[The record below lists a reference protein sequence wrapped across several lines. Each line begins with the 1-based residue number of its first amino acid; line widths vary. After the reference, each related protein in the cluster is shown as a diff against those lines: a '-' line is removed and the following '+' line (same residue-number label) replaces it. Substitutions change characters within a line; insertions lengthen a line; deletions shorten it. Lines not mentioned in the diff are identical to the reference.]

1 MTSLFPRSLYFI
13 DRLYHKGKWRLSKDH
28 NLELVVT
35 DTRKED
41 KEVLTLNSEVVSVAA
56 DEIAFLITSK
66 KQRGIEVTRLL
77 KLSGRWQADE
87 SNRLAFAVS
96 KESGAEDVLVFD
108 GAWEVGRDNE
118 IVYRYSKLRLK
129 RKTKEERSLI
139 FKGHWHMTAKDRL
152 AYMLDTGGESGFVFK
167 AELEDAGISGRFG
180 SLRYRIGIGVSR
192 YKRPVEKV
200 IKFIGAARWNITKK
214 DALEFEFIGAE
225 GRKSGMTVTLSR
237 KLLGGEA
244 FLRFKK
250 MAGES
255 KVEAGVSIPW

>member
-1 MTSLFPRSLYFI
+1 MTSSFPKP
-13 DRLYHKGKWRLSKDH
+13 DRLYHKGKWRLNKDH

-35 DTRKED
+35 DARGAN
-41 KEVLTLNSEVVSVAA
+41 KEVLTLKSKIVSVAS
-56 DEIAFLITSK
+56 DELAFLITSK
-66 KQRGIEVTRLL
+66 KEREIEVTSLL
-77 KLSGRWQADE
+77 RLSGRWRADR

-96 KESGAEDVLVFD
+96 KEGGAEDVLLFD
-108 GAWEVGRDNE
+108 GVWEVGRDNE
-118 IVYRYSKLRLK
+118 IVYRYRKTRLK

-139 FKGHWHMTAKDRL
+139 FKGHWHITAKDRL
-152 AYMLDTGGESGFVFK
+152 AYMLDTSGESGFLFK
-167 AELEDAGISGRFG
+167 AEFESTGISGRFG

-200 IKFIGAARWNITKK
+200 IKFLGAVRWNITRK

-225 GRKSGMTVTLSR
+225 GRKSGMTATLSR

-250 MAGES
+250 LAEES
-255 KVEAGVSIPW
+255 KVEAGVRIPW